1 MKKVIIIGATSGI
14 GRALAEHYLAKG
26 WMTGLTGRRLHLLE
40 EMKRASPSSVVIQKM
55 DVSETAEA
63 RSAFSKLV
71 SELGGVDLVIIAAGT
86 GHIDPELPW
95 EKELETIATN
105 VTGFAAIAL
114 AAYKVFERQGYG
126 HLAAISSIA
135 GIRGGSA
142 PAYNAS
148 KAFVSN
154 YLQSLRYNAAKSG
167 KPIHVTDICPG
178 FVDTA
183 MARGEGQFW
192 VAAPE
197 KAARQ
202 IFQALERKR
211 KHIYVT
217 RRWRLIAWLLKLLP
231 DSIYHKL

>member
-14 GRALAEHYLAKG
+14 GRALAEHYLAEG
-26 WMTGLTGRRLHLLE
+26 WMTGLTGRRVELLE
-40 EMKRASPSSVVIQKM
+40 ELKAEYPSSVIQEM
-55 DVSETAEA
+55 DVSESDGA
-63 RSAFSKLV
+63 RKVFSKLV
-71 SELGGVDLVIIAAGT
+71 SEPGGVDLVIIAAGT

-95 EKELETIATN
+95 DKELETITTN

-126 HLAAISSIA
+126 HLAAITSIA

-148 KAFVSN
+148 KAFMSN
-154 YLQSLRYNAAKSG
+154 YLQSIRYFAAKSG
-167 KPIHVTDICPG
+167 KPIHVTNICPG

-183 MARGEGQFW
+183 MARGECLFW
-192 VAAPE
+192 VATPE

-202 IFQALERKR
+202 IYLALERKR
-211 KHIYVT
+211 KHLYVT

-231 DSIYHKL
+231 ESIYHRL